1 MSDTNDP
8 KDPPTPPAT
17 EPGAPAAPPPS
28 DPASLLGTLV
38 PITLEEEVQRSY
50 LDYAMSVIVGR
61 AIPDA
66 RDGLKPVHRR
76 ILYAM
81 HELGLGPSSAYR
93 KCAKV
98 VGEVLGKYHPHGDS
112 SVYDALVRM
121 AQDFSMRMPLVDGQG
136 NFGSV
141 EGDAAAAYRYTE
153 SRLTRIAEEL
163 LRDIDKETVDFSPN
177 FDGSEFEPDVLPA
190 RFPNL
195 LVNGSGGIAVGM
207 ATNLP
212 PHNLGE
218 TIDATLYLIDHPD
231 AEIVDLLQFVKGP
244 DFPTA
249 GMIVGTDG
257 IRQAY
262 LTGRGTIT
270 MRARATV
277 EQIGKTDRE
286 RIVVTEIPFQVNSA
300 RLLEKIAEHV
310 KEKRIEGISDIRN
323 ESSREGMR
331 IVVEL
336 KRDSVAQVVLNK
348 LYKLTQMQE
357 NFSYNALAIVGGQPK
372 TLDLRQALRVFVDH
386 RRDVVTRRSRFEL
399 KQAESQREIVLGLGM
414 ATTEIDLVIKTIREA
429 ANPDIA
435 REELMKLPLRGLE
448 EFVRRAGRPES
459 EITEAAKVTSYRLSE
474 RQAKAILDM
483 RLARLTG
490 LEREKLAGEYGDLSD
505 TIARLKGILGDEH
518 VLMDVIKKELSDIR
532 EKFSEPRRTEII
544 PAEGEISMEDLIA
557 EHDVVVTCSHA
568 GYIKRTSL
576 ADYRSQ
582 NRRGKGISGMD
593 VRDEDWV
600 HQIFVASS
608 HDTVLFLSDKGKAYT
623 KRIYEIPEAN
633 RTSRGKAIVNFVGME
648 PGERVAAVVPIK
660 EFKEGWDLV
669 TCSRKGL
676 IKRTDLTAYANI
688 RQTGIIGV
696 AIEDEDQL
704 LAALIADPKRE
715 VLVGTKD
722 GMSIRFPL
730 EEVRQVGRDSR
741 GVKAIELREG
751 DAVVGMRVI
760 EDETVQVLAVCA
772 NGYGK
777 RTVVS
782 EHRQQGRGGT
792 GVIAI
797 DASDRNGAVVDLVL
811 VRDGEQV
818 MAVTDKGQIIRTFV
832 DQIRVAG
839 RNTQGVRII
848 DVKEGEKVV
857 AVERIQQVDV
867 AGESELPPGD
877 GEEAGET
884 PTEPS
889 GGGGEPTVE

>member
-1 MSDTNDP
+1 M
-8 KDPPTPPAT
+8 
-17 EPGAPAAPPPS
+17 
-28 DPASLLGTLV
+28 
-38 PITLEEEVQRSY
+38 QRSY

-81 HELGLGPSSAYR
+81 HEMKLFPSQPYR

-98 VGEVLGKYHPHGDS
+98 VGEVLGRFHPHGDA

-121 AQDFSMRMPLVDGQG
+121 AQDFSMRMPLIDGQG

-141 EGDAAAAYRYTE
+141 EGDPPAAYRYTE

-163 LRDIDKETVDFSPN
+163 LRDIDKDTVDFAPN
-177 FDGSEFEPDVLPA
+177 FDDTEKEPEVLPA

-207 ATNLP
+207 ATNIP

-218 TIDATLYLIDHPD
+218 VIDATLYLIDHPE
-231 AEIVDLLQFVKGP
+231 AQVTDLMRFIQGP

-249 GMIVGTDG
+249 GIILGVEG

-270 MRARATV
+270 VRARATIESV
-277 EQIGKTDRE
+277 GKGERE
-286 RIVVTEIPFQVNSA
+286 RIVVTEIPYQVNSA
-300 RLLEKIAEHV
+300 KLLEKIAELV
-310 KEKRIEGISDIRN
+310 KEKRIDGIADIRN

-331 IVVEL
+331 IVIEL
-336 KRDSVAQVVLNK
+336 KRDAVAQIVLNK
-348 LYKLTQMQE
+348 LYKLTPMQE

-372 TLDLRQALRVFVDH
+372 LLDLRQSLQVFVDH
-386 RRDVVTRRSRFEL
+386 RRDVVTRRTRFEL
-399 KQAESQREIVLGLGM
+399 KEAEGQREIVLGLGM
-414 ATTEIDLVIKTIREA
+414 ATTDIDRVVRTIREA
-429 ANPDIA
+429 PNPDAA
-435 REELMKLPLRGLE
+435 REALMQLPLQGLE
-448 EFVRRAGRPES
+448 EFVRRAGRPEE
-459 EITEAAKVTSYRLSE
+459 EIAEAAKVKDFRLTE
-474 RQAKAILDM
+474 RQARAILEM

-490 LEREKLAGEYGDLSD
+490 LEREKLAREYGELCD
-505 TIARLKGILGDEH
+505 TIARLRHILADETE
-518 VLMDVIKKELSDIR
+518 LMKVIKNELMEVKAKYADA
-532 EKFSEPRRTEII
+532 RRTTIEQ
-544 PAEGEISMEDLIA
+544 ASGEISLEDLIA
-557 EHDVVVTCSHA
+557 EHEVVVTCSHA

-582 NRRGKGISGMD
+582 NRRGKGTLGME

-623 KRIYEIPEAN
+623 KKIYEIPEAG
-633 RTSRGKAIVNFVGME
+633 RASRGKAIVNFVGME

-660 EFKEGWDLV
+660 EFKPGWDLV
-669 TCSRKGL
+669 TCTRRGF

-688 RQTGIIGV
+688 RQSGIIGV
-696 AIEDEDQL
+696 NIEEGDEL
-704 LAALIADPKRE
+704 LDAVVARPDCQ
-715 VLVGTKD
+715 VLVGTRK

-730 EEVRQVGRDSR
+730 SEVRQVGRDSR
-741 GVKAIELREG
+741 GVKAIELR
-751 DAVVGMRVI
+751 DDDTVVGMSVI
-760 EDETVQVLAVCA
+760 DDPDHQQVLAVCA

-777 RTVVS
+777 RTPVS
-782 EHRQQGRGGT
+782 EYRVQGRGGV

-797 DASDRNGAVVDLVL
+797 DASERNGAVVDLTL
-811 VRDGEQV
+811 VRDGDQV
-818 MAVTDKGQIIRTFV
+818 MVVTDRGQIIRTYV
-832 DQIRVAG
+832 NQIRLAG
-839 RNTQGVRII
+839 RNTQGVRIL

-857 AVERIQQVDV
+857 AVERIERVGGDDANGEVD
-867 AGESELPPGD
+867 AL
-877 GEEAGET
+877 
-884 PTEPS
+884 
-889 GGGGEPTVE
+889 PTVPPPSEVPADTEN